1 MYGIVNQAIQGLVTE
16 NFGAEKWQEIKQAAQ
31 IDVDYFLSDQ
41 PYDDDITFNLVGAAS
56 NVLNLPASAILEA
69 FGKYWVLKT
78 GMEKYG
84 DLMKAGGK
92 DFKEFLHNL
101 PHFHSRIM
109 LIYPK
114 LSPPEFLVEDQDE
127 KTILLHYY
135 SSREGLTYFV
145 IGLIHGIA
153 EMFGTTCQIE
163 LKSNEKTDVWHDVF
177 TVKHAI

>member
-16 NFGAEKWQEIKQAAQ
+16 NFGEEKWLKIKADAGVK
-31 IDVDYFLSDQ
+31 VDYFLSDQ
-41 PYDDDITFNLVGAAS
+41 AYDDDVTFDLVGAAS
-56 NVLNLPASAILEA
+56 NVLDLPASAILEA

-84 DLMKAGGK
+84 DLMKAGGNN
-92 DFKEFLHNL
+92 FTEFLHNL

-114 LSPPEFLVEDQDE
+114 LSPPEFIVEDFDD

-135 SSREGLTYFV
+135 SSRDGLTHFV
-145 IGLIHGIA
+145 VGLIHGIA
-153 EMFGTTCQIE
+153 EMFGTTCTIE
-163 LKSNEKTDVWHDVF
+163 LKSSEKTDVWHDIF
-177 TVKHAI
+177 TVKHSS

>member
-16 NFGAEKWQEIKQAAQ
+16 NFGEDNWFKIKEMAGVE
-31 IDVDYFLSDQ
+31 VDYFLSDQ
-41 PYDDDITFNLVGAAS
+41 PYDDEITFDLVAS
-56 NVLNLPASAILEA
+56 ASEILNLPATAILEA

-84 DLMKAGGK
+84 SLMKAGGK
-92 DFKEFLHNL
+92 SFTEFLHNL

-114 LSPPEFLVEDQDE
+114 LSPPEFSVEDFNEDI
-127 KTILLHYY
+127 ILLHYY
-135 SSREGLTYFV
+135 SSRDGLTHFV

-153 EMFGTTCQIE
+153 EMFGTSCVIE
-163 LKSNEKTDVWHDVF
+163 LKSSEKLDVWHDVF
-177 TVKHAI
+177 IIRHRL